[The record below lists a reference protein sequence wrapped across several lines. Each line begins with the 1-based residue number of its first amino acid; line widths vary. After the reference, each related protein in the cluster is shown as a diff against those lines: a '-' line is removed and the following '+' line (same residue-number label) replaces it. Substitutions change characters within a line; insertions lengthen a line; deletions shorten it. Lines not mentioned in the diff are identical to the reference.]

1 MSQVLILEGPDG
13 AGKTTLARKIA
24 DETGAV
30 VWHEGPPPPGRD
42 QLQHY
47 ASEILRAL
55 RAKRPVIFDRCHLGE
70 YVYGPVARGEDT
82 LTSWGVRL
90 LKRLLRA
97 NNILCMI
104 CLPEYETCLRNWKR
118 RQGEEYLKNEAR
130 FHEVYY
136 RYKGLTAYYPE
147 VNPYAVDPFKII
159 TKESMLWP
167 TLPEGT
173 IGNGSGRVLVVG
185 EQSNTDLDLP
195 FFSLTH
201 SSGYLNRALEQ
212 AGFDESDLVL
222 TNSMKKNGKARSLK
236 QVMQAM
242 PNFKIAIALGRW
254 AEKACRLYDVPCVQI
269 HHPSCHKRFHY
280 KKQDAYVRRLE
291 EIRCSL

>member
-1 MSQVLILEGPDG
+1 MNQVLILEGPDG
-13 AGKTTLARKIA
+13 AGKTTLARKVAAEI
-24 DETGAV
+24 GGV

-42 QLQHY
+42 QLHHY
-47 ASEILRAL
+47 ASEILRAI
-55 RAKRPVIFDRCHLGE
+55 RARRPVIFDRCHLGE

-90 LKRLLRA
+90 IKRLLRA
-97 NNILCMI
+97 NGVHCVI
-104 CLPEYETCLRNWKR
+104 CLPAYETCINNWR
-118 RQGEEYLKNEAR
+118 RREGEEYLKNEQR

-136 RYKGLTAYYPE
+136 RYKGLTAYYP
-147 VNPYAVDPFKII
+147 PIDPFGNG
-159 TKESMLWP
+159 TWQGHLARP
-167 TLPEGT
+167 AYPLLPEGT

-222 TNSMKKNGKARSLK
+222 TNSIKKNGKARSLK
-236 QVMQAM
+236 QVMQSM

-269 HHPSCHKRFHY
+269 HHPSCHRRFHY
-280 KKQDAYVRRLE
+280 KKQDAYVERLK
-291 EIRCSL
+291 EIRCTL